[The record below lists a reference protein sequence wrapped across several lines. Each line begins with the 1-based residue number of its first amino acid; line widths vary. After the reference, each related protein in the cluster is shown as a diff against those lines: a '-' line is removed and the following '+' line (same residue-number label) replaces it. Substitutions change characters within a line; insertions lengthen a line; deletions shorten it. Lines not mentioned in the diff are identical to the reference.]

1 MPIRDNQHH
10 KDMITEGR
18 MPEMSQELVRGT
30 RDLTHKFWAL
40 LHLRVGSSEF
50 PSGLHDVAA
59 LSPDS

>member
-1 MPIRDNQHH
+1 
-10 KDMITEGR
+10 MITKRR
-18 MPEMSQELVRGT
+18 MPELSQEPVRDT